1 MATGS
6 DKKVHGITAFNSGEY
21 SSDLAGRTDLESFA
35 SSSRYSCNFLTQVS
49 GGLKKFY
56 GTYHITEKSKPDYI
70 LKMIPFVNKYE
81 PMVFVIFGP
90 ESEGATGL
98 KVGLLHGDNYQDL
111 DIEVP
116 ATVVPSELRWQQVN
130 DRLILCHKS
139 VQPFEIDFYGID
151 DDGNY
156 VFTTTN
162 IPFTEVPYFPVGST
176 NDYRGTF
183 VASALTG
190 EITLTVTDD
199 NIATYFPPVLV
210 SQSTFTRTAK
220 LKHCSV
226 GIDVKVNNSVLT
238 LKRIRGGVE
247 TTLATGVVNTY
258 KTKATGAY
266 NDLLITVT
274 DSVTRESVLR
284 VVQTVC
290 PDAYIDDYRIVMPG
304 LTGHTTG
311 DIYYTELVTGRIK
324 IECGTQETIVSPQTY
339 TSEQFT
345 TEAITT
351 DAINAEALVGRKIKL
366 FFNDDTQIDP
376 WWQGKTVT
384 TGDYVYSNGHWY
396 KAQNS
401 GTCGNVQPSH
411 TSGIRT
417 DGAVAWLYVHSGSNT
432 GTVLSVDEAQNQITI
447 LVPKGEI
454 PKNTANIYR
463 VYSWSIWGK
472 DGIHPSD
479 VYWVGGRL
487 GFVCN
492 TTNFGAWNAMSVTD
506 DYFNFST
513 EEYGEQLDTSA
524 IVSMVG
530 NNEASEIN
538 WVLAR
543 TKLYMGGYSG
553 EYFVNP
559 GGSQRRSSVYTP
571 TSTNIEN
578 ISNMGGRP
586 VVPLKYKELNMFVGG
601 SGKELYT
608 ISYDYTTDDYSPRM
622 LGYLTQHIMERGIR
636 RMEAVNNLDRNIY
649 MLHDTNELSLFNYAA
664 EQKVLG
670 FTELDFGN
678 EVVDFCSTHANEEVA
693 AYVAVKRNDK
703 SATISQTRGG
713 DTLGTLT
720 VDIEK
725 FSKMVGA
732 DGDYGF
738 EYGVS
743 EWYHDS
749 NEVDLADY
757 GITFTGTPHA
767 TDEITVSYIAPKVT
781 FERLAIEHPTYV
793 FDEIQQ
799 GDGETEAAFVPVPHF
814 ANRTVWIKYG
824 DDLSQFVKVTLD
836 ENGDISHDIYTGVY
850 LPTAKKFA
858 VGLPMVSEL
867 HTQPAFGQKI
877 EGHQQQSLS
886 VFVRLN
892 KSGAFEYGCSVDF
905 DKYFKYDMWNTQQE
919 YSVAHRLY
927 TGDIKLDIPLGY
939 AEAQNQGE
947 GKYPNDTAVG
957 LNIRSDSP
965 EPLNILSVQ
974 EIYV

>member
-35 SSSRYSCNFLTQVS
+35 SSTRYSCNFLTQVS

-56 GTYHITEKSKPDYI
+56 GTYHITEKTKPNYI

-130 DRLILCHKS
+130 DRLILCHKT
-139 VQPFEIDFYGID
+139 VQPFEIDFYGR
-151 DDGNY
+151 DGNGEY
-156 VFTTTN
+156 LFSTTN
-162 IPFTEVPYFPVGST
+162 IAFKEVPYFPVGST
-176 NDYRGTF
+176 NDYRGSFT
-183 VASALTG
+183 ASALTG
-190 EITLTVTDD
+190 EITLTVTGD

-210 SQSTFTRTAK
+210 SQSTFTRTAAAK
-220 LKHCSV
+220 NRGSR
-226 GIDVKVNNSVLT
+226 GIVTVNNSVAY
-238 LKRIRGGVE
+238 LKRIRSGVE
-247 TTLATGVVNTY
+247 TTLASGNVNNY
-258 KTKATGAY
+258 KTKYSGNASAHELTT
-266 NDLLITVT
+266 TVT
-274 DSVTRESVLR
+274 DSVTRESILR
-284 VVQTVC
+284 VVQTIC
-290 PDAYIDDYRIVMPG
+290 PDAYISDYQIVMPN
-304 LTGHTTG
+304 LTGHQDG

-324 IECGTQETIVSPQTY
+324 IDATGGDVVINSQTY
-339 TSEQFT
+339 TSEQFQP
-345 TEAITT
+345 EAITT
-351 DAINAEALVGRKIKL
+351 DKISAEALIGRKIKF
-366 FFNDDTQIDP
+366 FFNEDTQIEP
-376 WWQGKTVT
+376 WWQSKVVAV
-384 TGDYVYSNGHWY
+384 GDYAYSNGHWY
-396 KAQNS
+396 KAQNA

-411 TSGIRT
+411 TSGVRT

-432 GTVLSVDEAQNQITI
+432 GTVLSVDEENNRITV

-454 PKNTANIYR
+454 PKNTNNVYKIYA
-463 VYSWSIWGK
+463 WSIWGK
-472 DGIHPSD
+472 DGIHPSE

-492 TTNFGAWNAMSVTD
+492 TTNFGSWNSMSVTD
-506 DYFNFST
+506 DYFNFDT

-553 EYFVNP
+553 EYFINP

-601 SGKELYT
+601 TGKELYT

-636 RMEAVNNLDRNIY
+636 RMEALNNLDRNIY
-649 MLHDTNELSLFNYAA
+649 LLHDTNEMSLFNYAA

-670 FTELDFGN
+670 FTELNMED
-678 EVVDFCSTHANEEVA
+678 EVIDFCTTHANEEVG
-693 AYVAVKRNDK
+693 AYVAMKRNDGK
-703 SATISQTRGG
+703 I
-713 DTLGTLT
+713 
-720 VDIEK
+720 
-725 FSKMVGA
+725 
-732 DGDYGF
+732 
-738 EYGVS
+738 
-743 EWYHDS
+743 
-749 NEVDLADY
+749 
-757 GITFTGTPHA
+757 
-767 TDEITVSYIAPKVT
+767 T
-781 FERLAIEHPTYV
+781 FERLATYKPTYM
-793 FDEIQQ
+793 FDEIRQ
-799 GDGETEAAFVPVPHF
+799 GDGETFAAFVPVPHF

-836 ENGDISHDIYTGVY
+836 ENGDVSHDIYTGVV
-850 LPTAKKFA
+850 LPVSKQFA

-867 HTQPAFGQKI
+867 HTQPAFGQKV

-886 VFVRLN
+886 VYVRLN

-905 DKYFKYDMWNTQQE
+905 DKYFAYDMWNAQQE

-965 EPLNILSVQ
+965 EPLNILSIQ

>member
-56 GTYHITEKSKPDYI
+56 GTYHITEKTKPNYI

-151 DDGNY
+151 DNGDY

-162 IPFTEVPYFPVGST
+162 IPFKEVPYFPVGST

-210 SQSTFTRTAK
+210 SQSTFTRTAIAK
-220 LKHCSV
+220 KRYSV
-226 GIDVKVNNSVLT
+226 SSMKVNNSVLS

-247 TTLATGVVNTY
+247 TTLASGNVNTY
-258 KTKATGAY
+258 KTSIVGSSYGGQGVVTA
-266 NDLLITVT
+266 TVT

-284 VVQTVC
+284 VVQTIC

-324 IECGTQETIVSPQTY
+324 IDASGGDVIISPQTY

-345 TEAITT
+345 TEAYTT

-376 WWQGKTVT
+376 WWQGKNVT

-432 GTVLSVDEAQNQITI
+432 GTVLSVDEENNQITI

-463 VYSWSIWGK
+463 IYAWSIWGK

-492 TTNFGAWNAMSVTD
+492 TTNFGSWNAMSVTD
-506 DYFNFST
+506 DYFNFDT

-670 FTELDFGN
+670 FTELNFEN
-678 EVVDFCSTHANEEVA
+678 EIIDFCSTHANAEVG
-693 AYVAVKRNDK
+693 AYVAVKRNNGK
-703 SATISQTRGG
+703 I
-713 DTLGTLT
+713 
-720 VDIEK
+720 
-725 FSKMVGA
+725 
-732 DGDYGF
+732 
-738 EYGVS
+738 
-743 EWYHDS
+743 
-749 NEVDLADY
+749 
-757 GITFTGTPHA
+757 
-767 TDEITVSYIAPKVT
+767 T
-781 FERLAIEHPTYV
+781 FERLAIENPTYM
-793 FDEIQQ
+793 FDEIRQ
-799 GDGETEAAFVPVPHF
+799 GDGETLAAFVPVPHF

-836 ENGDISHDIYTGVY
+836 ENGDVSRDIYSGVV
-850 LPTAKKFA
+850 LPVSKQFA

-867 HTQPAFGQKI
+867 HTQPAFGQKV

-886 VFVRLN
+886 VYVRLN

-905 DKYFKYDMWNTQQE
+905 DKYFAYDMWNTQQE

-965 EPLNILSVQ
+965 EPLNILSIQ

>member
-56 GTYHITEKSKPDYI
+56 GTYHITEKTLEEGYDKI
-70 LKMIPFVNKYE
+70 KMIPFVNKYE
-81 PMVFVIFGP
+81 PMVFVIYGREGEFDTDDDGT
-90 ESEGATGL
+90 SEPL
-98 KVGLLHGDNYQDL
+98 KVGLLYGDRYKDL
-111 DIEVP
+111 DLKLPTTISVE
-116 ATVVPSELRWQQVN
+116 EIRWQQIN

-139 VQPFEIDFYGID
+139 ISPITIDFYGVDPITSD
-151 DDGNY
+151 Y
-156 VFTTTN
+156 VFMPGDIT
-162 IPFTEVPYFPVGST
+162 FKEVPYFPIGTT
-176 NDYRGTF
+176 NDYF
-183 VASALTG
+183 G
-190 EITLTVTDD
+190 ELEADRLDGTVTLSIPTNTSDIKVEFTPKL
-199 NIATYFPPVLV
+199 IAQSSYVRSANVKCEDCDAPGYHGSMSYYWSHTVSVEDSYIKIYRDSNGTVTLLTSGKVNSYALKYRTGHDHNVSITDTV
-210 SQSTFTRTAK
+210 SQDK
-220 LKHCSV
+220 VLQV
-226 GIDVKVNNSVLT
+226 VKTISPS
-238 LKRIRGGVE
+238 
-247 TTLATGVVNTY
+247 AY
-258 KTKATGAY
+258 KSGTK
-266 NDLLITVT
+266 
-274 DSVTRESVLR
+274 
-284 VVQTVC
+284 
-290 PDAYIDDYRIVMPG
+290 IVMPD
-304 LTGHTTG
+304 LPGHTDG
-311 DIYYTELVTGRIK
+311 DSYYMELDIGRVRYIPRGSSTWTVLWATD
-324 IECGTQETIVSPQTY
+324 IE
-339 TSEQFT
+339 TSEPYT
-345 TEAITT
+345 PAPITT
-351 DAINAEALVGRKIKL
+351 TTLNVVDLQGRKIKF
-366 FFNDDTQIDP
+366 FFNDDTIISP
-376 WWQGKTVT
+376 WWQGKSVT
-384 TGDYVYSNGHWY
+384 TGDYAYSNGHWY
-396 KAQNS
+396 KAKS
-401 GTCGNVQPSH
+401 TGTCGNVQPSH
-411 TSGIRT
+411 TFGTHT
-417 DGAVAWLYVHSGSNT
+417 DGGVAWKYVHSGSTTAVVGDVIDASSFKVYVPNGLELPSNT
-432 GTVLSVDEAQNQITI
+432 KNAQDKYIM
-447 LVPKGEI
+447 
-454 PKNTANIYR
+454 KN
-463 VYSWSIWGK
+463 YSWSIWGK
-472 DGIHPSD
+472 DGVYPSE
-479 VYWVGGRL
+479 VYMVGGRV

-492 TTNFGAWNAMSVTD
+492 TRDYGSWNAMSVTD
-506 DYFNFST
+506 DYFNFAT
-513 EEYGEQLDTSA
+513 EEFGEQLDTSA
-524 IVSMVG
+524 IVGLIG
-530 NNEASEIN
+530 NNEASDIN

-571 TSTNIEN
+571 TGTVVEN

-670 FTELDFGN
+670 FTELNFGN
-678 EVVDFCSTHANEEVA
+678 EIMDFCTTHANEEVG
-693 AYVAVKRNDK
+693 AYVAVKRNDGK
-703 SATISQTRGG
+703 I
-713 DTLGTLT
+713 
-720 VDIEK
+720 
-725 FSKMVGA
+725 
-732 DGDYGF
+732 
-738 EYGVS
+738 
-743 EWYHDS
+743 
-749 NEVDLADY
+749 
-757 GITFTGTPHA
+757 
-767 TDEITVSYIAPKVT
+767 T
-781 FERLAIEHPTYV
+781 FERLAIEKPTYM

-799 GDGETEAAFVPVPHF
+799 GDGETDAAFVPVPHF

-836 ENGDISHDIYTGVY
+836 ENGDVSHDIYTGVY

-867 HTQPAFGQKI
+867 HTQPAFGQKV

-886 VFVRLN
+886 VYVRLN

-957 LNIRSDSP
+957 LNIRSDTP